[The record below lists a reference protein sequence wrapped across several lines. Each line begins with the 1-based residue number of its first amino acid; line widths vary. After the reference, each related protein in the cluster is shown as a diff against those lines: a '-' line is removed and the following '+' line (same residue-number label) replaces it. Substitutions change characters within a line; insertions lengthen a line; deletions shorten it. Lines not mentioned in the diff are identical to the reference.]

1 MKNKKELNPKQQK
14 MQLSVK
20 ITLAIVCI
28 VCIFSF
34 SFTAC
39 VLVKT
44 SNAEALPNLTEP
56 VISTLFTV
64 LITVNAAVTAWCF
77 VFFVLGLIA
86 PRAKN
91 KDSERMPDTS
101 DKEKNNTDECEL

>member
-28 VCIFSF
+28 VCILSF
-34 SFTAC
+34 SFVAC
-39 VLVKT
+39 VLIKT

-56 VISTLFTV
+56 VICTLFTV
-64 LITVNAAVTAWCF
+64 LIAVNVAVMAWCV

-86 PRAKN
+86 SHAQNKELGHMSDASDEAK
-91 KDSERMPDTS
+91 KQYR
-101 DKEKNNTDECEL
+101 